1 MSENIDKEIQCKR
14 MWTYKQYNV
23 VIFMIINDTFIS
35 DNGEESNLQRVVP
48 SWADFKSSR
57 GTLSWKRVF
66 NHKDMKLGSKINR
79 A

>member
-1 MSENIDKEIQCKR
+1 
-14 MWTYKQYNV
+14 
-23 VIFMIINDTFIS
+23 MIINDTFID
-35 DNGEESNLQRVVP
+35 DNGEESNLQRAVP
-48 SWADFKSSR
+48 SWADFKSSH

>member
-1 MSENIDKEIQCKR
+1 
-14 MWTYKQYNV
+14 
-23 VIFMIINDTFIS
+23 MIINDTFID
-35 DNGEESNLQRVVP
+35 DNGEESNLRRAVP

-57 GTLSWKRVF
+57 GTFSWKRVF

>member
-1 MSENIDKEIQCKR
+1 
-14 MWTYKQYNV
+14 
-23 VIFMIINDTFIS
+23 MIINDTFIS

-57 GTLSWKRVF
+57 GTFSWKRVF